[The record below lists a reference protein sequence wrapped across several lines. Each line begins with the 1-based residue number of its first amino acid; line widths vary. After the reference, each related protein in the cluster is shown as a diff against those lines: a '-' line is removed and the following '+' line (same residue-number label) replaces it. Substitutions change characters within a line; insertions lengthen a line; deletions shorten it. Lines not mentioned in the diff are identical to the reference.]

1 MTRLPMQQPKTD
13 TNISDFQE
21 EYVMQK
27 SSVWKVLSGISF
39 FVSLIFLY
47 MGFDK
52 IYSYD
57 NGELYPY
64 TYHNAYVGGDAY
76 NYIINGNYAT
86 AFFVL
91 TLTFAMLGIGFCV
104 LAYLSKISLAL
115 PEPVI
120 PQCACEDNASE
131 SSEEN
136 SSVVETT
143 EPASTP
149 VEDAEQEE
157 CSKL

>member
-1 MTRLPMQQPKTD
+1 MK
-13 TNISDFQE
+13 
-21 EYVMQK
+21 K
-27 SSVWKVLSGISF
+27 SNVWKVRSGISF
-39 FVSLIFLY
+39 SVSLIFLY

-91 TLTFAMLGIGFCV
+91 TLTFAMLGIGFCI
-104 LAYLSKISLAL
+104 LAYLSKISASR
-115 PEPVI
+115 PAPVLT
-120 PQCACEDNASE
+120 QCTSE
-131 SSEEN
+131 KN
-136 SSVVETT
+136 SSAT
-143 EPASTP
+143 ENTKPVNEP
-149 VEDAEQEE
+149 VEDVKNEE
-157 CSKL
+157 S

>member
-1 MTRLPMQQPKTD
+1 MK
-13 TNISDFQE
+13 
-21 EYVMQK
+21 K
-27 SSVWKVLSGISF
+27 SNVWKVLSGISF

-91 TLTFAMLGIGFCV
+91 TLTFAILGIGFCI
-104 LAYLSKISLAL
+104 LAYLSKISASRPAPVL
-115 PEPVI
+115 PQCTSENHSPAAENTEPVN
-120 PQCACEDNASE
+120 E
-131 SSEEN
+131 
-136 SSVVETT
+136 
-143 EPASTP
+143 P
-149 VEDAEQEE
+149 VEDVKNEE
-157 CSKL
+157 S

>member
-1 MTRLPMQQPKTD
+1 MK
-13 TNISDFQE
+13 
-21 EYVMQK
+21 K
-27 SSVWKVLSGISF
+27 SNVWKVLSGISF

-91 TLTFAMLGIGFCV
+91 TLTFAMLGIGFCI
-104 LAYLSKISLAL
+104 LAYLSKISASRPAPVL
-115 PEPVI
+115 PQCTSENHSTAAENTEPVN
-120 PQCACEDNASE
+120 E
-131 SSEEN
+131 
-136 SSVVETT
+136 
-143 EPASTP
+143 P
-149 VEDAEQEE
+149 VEDVKNEE
-157 CSKL
+157 S

>member
-1 MTRLPMQQPKTD
+1 MK
-13 TNISDFQE
+13 
-21 EYVMQK
+21 K
-27 SSVWKVLSGISF
+27 SNVWKVLSGISF
-39 FVSLIFLY
+39 SFSLIFLY

-91 TLTFAMLGIGFCV
+91 TLTFAMLGIGFCI
-104 LAYLSKISLAL
+104 LAYLSKISASR
-115 PEPVI
+115 PAPVL
-120 PQCACEDNASE
+120 PQCTSE
-131 SSEEN
+131 KN
-136 SSVVETT
+136 SSAT
-143 EPASTP
+143 ENTKPVNEP
-149 VEDAEQEE
+149 VEDVKNEE
-157 CSKL
+157 S

>member
-1 MTRLPMQQPKTD
+1 MKKN
-13 TNISDFQE
+13 NI
-21 EYVMQK
+21 
-27 SSVWKVLSGISF
+27 WKILSGISF

-104 LAYLSKISLAL
+104 LAYMRKM
-115 PEPVI
+115 
-120 PQCACEDNASE
+120 SE
-131 SSEEN
+131 SFTATATSSETGLNDSSEN
-136 SSVVETT
+136 VESTSPLVENT
-143 EPASTP
+143 ESANMP
-149 VEDAEQEE
+149 VGRFDA
-157 CSKL
+157 

>member
-1 MTRLPMQQPKTD
+1 MKK
-13 TNISDFQE
+13 NN
-21 EYVMQK
+21 
-27 SSVWKVLSGISF
+27 VWKILSGVSF

-86 AFFVL
+86 AYFVL

-104 LAYLSKISLAL
+104 LSYMRKM
-115 PEPVI
+115 
-120 PQCACEDNASE
+120 SE
-131 SSEEN
+131 SFMATDMSSEACIDDSSEN
-136 SSVVETT
+136 DEATSPLVENT
-143 EPASTP
+143 ESANMP
-149 VEDAEQEE
+149 VGRFDA
-157 CSKL
+157 

>member
-1 MTRLPMQQPKTD
+1 MK
-13 TNISDFQE
+13 
-21 EYVMQK
+21 K
-27 SSVWKVLSGISF
+27 SNVWKVLSGISF

-91 TLTFAMLGIGFCV
+91 TLTFAMLGIGFCI
-104 LAYLSKISLAL
+104 LAYLSKISASR
-115 PEPVI
+115 PAPVL
-120 PQCACEDNASE
+120 PQCTSE
-131 SSEEN
+131 NHSPAAEN
-136 SSVVETT
+136 T
-143 EPASTP
+143 EPANEP
-149 VEDAEQEE
+149 VEDVKNEE
-157 CSKL
+157 N

>member
-76 NYIINGNYAT
+76 NYSN
-86 AFFVL
+86 F
-91 TLTFAMLGIGFCV
+91 
-104 LAYLSKISLAL
+104 
-115 PEPVI
+115 
-120 PQCACEDNASE
+120 Q
-131 SSEEN
+131 
-136 SSVVETT
+136 
-143 EPASTP
+143 
-149 VEDAEQEE
+149 
-157 CSKL
+157 

>member
-1 MTRLPMQQPKTD
+1 MKKN
-13 TNISDFQE
+13 NI
-21 EYVMQK
+21 
-27 SSVWKVLSGISF
+27 WKILSGISF

-104 LAYLSKISLAL
+104 LAYMTKMS
-115 PEPVI
+115 
-120 PQCACEDNASE
+120 ASFTATTT
-131 SSEEN
+131 SSEACIDDSSEN
-136 SSVVETT
+136 IEATSLLVENP
-143 EPASTP
+143 ESANMP
-149 VEDAEQEE
+149 VGRFDA
-157 CSKL
+157 

>member
-1 MTRLPMQQPKTD
+1 MKK
-13 TNISDFQE
+13 N
-21 EYVMQK
+21 
-27 SSVWKVLSGISF
+27 SVWNILSGISF

-86 AFFVL
+86 AYFVL
-91 TLTFAMLGIGFCV
+91 TLTFAMDWLLRF
-104 LAYLSKISLAL
+104 
-115 PEPVI
+115 VI
-120 PQCACEDNASE
+120 Y
-131 SSEEN
+131 EEN
-136 SSVVETT
+136 VRIIYGDRYVV
-143 EPASTP
+143 
-149 VEDAEQEE
+149 
-157 CSKL
+157 

>member
-1 MTRLPMQQPKTD
+1 MKK
-13 TNISDFQE
+13 N
-21 EYVMQK
+21 
-27 SSVWKVLSGISF
+27 SVWKILSGISF

-57 NGELYPY
+57 NGELYPH

-91 TLTFAMLGIGFCV
+91 TLTFAMLGVGFCV
-104 LAYLSKISLAL
+104 LSYMRKM
-115 PEPVI
+115 
-120 PQCACEDNASE
+120 SE
-131 SSEEN
+131 SFMATATSSEACIDDSSEN
-136 SSVVETT
+136 NEATSPLVENT
-143 EPASTP
+143 ESANTPAERLDT
-149 VEDAEQEE
+149 
-157 CSKL
+157 

>member
-1 MTRLPMQQPKTD
+1 MKK
-13 TNISDFQE
+13 NN
-21 EYVMQK
+21 
-27 SSVWKVLSGISF
+27 VWKILSGVSF

-104 LAYLSKISLAL
+104 LAYMRKM
-115 PEPVI
+115 
-120 PQCACEDNASE
+120 SE
-131 SSEEN
+131 SFTATATSSEACIDDSSEN
-136 SSVVETT
+136 IEVTSPLVENT
-143 EPASTP
+143 ESANMP
-149 VEDAEQEE
+149 VGRFDA
-157 CSKL
+157 

>member
-1 MTRLPMQQPKTD
+1 MK
-13 TNISDFQE
+13 
-21 EYVMQK
+21 K
-27 SSVWKVLSGISF
+27 SNVWKVLSGISF

-57 NGELYPY
+57 NGELGPY

-91 TLTFAMLGIGFCV
+91 TLTFAMLGIGFCI
-104 LAYLSKISLAL
+104 LAYLSKISASRPAPVL
-115 PEPVI
+115 PQCTSENHSPAAENTEPVN
-120 PQCACEDNASE
+120 E
-131 SSEEN
+131 
-136 SSVVETT
+136 
-143 EPASTP
+143 P
-149 VEDAEQEE
+149 VEDVKNEE
-157 CSKL
+157 S

>member
-1 MTRLPMQQPKTD
+1 MK
-13 TNISDFQE
+13 
-21 EYVMQK
+21 K
-27 SSVWKVLSGISF
+27 SNVWKVLSGISF
-39 FVSLIFLY
+39 SVSLIFLY

-91 TLTFAMLGIGFCV
+91 TLTFAMLGIGFCI
-104 LAYLSKISLAL
+104 LAYLSKISASR
-115 PEPVI
+115 PAPVL
-120 PQCACEDNASE
+120 PQCTSE
-131 SSEEN
+131 KN
-136 SSVVETT
+136 SSAT
-143 EPASTP
+143 ENTKPVNEP
-149 VEDAEQEE
+149 VEDVKNEE
-157 CSKL
+157 N

>member
-1 MTRLPMQQPKTD
+1 MK
-13 TNISDFQE
+13 
-21 EYVMQK
+21 K
-27 SSVWKVLSGISF
+27 SNVRKVLSGISF

-91 TLTFAMLGIGFCV
+91 TLTFAMLGIGFCI
-104 LAYLSKISLAL
+104 LAYLSKISASRPAPVL
-115 PEPVI
+115 PQCTSENHSPAAENTEPVN
-120 PQCACEDNASE
+120 E
-131 SSEEN
+131 
-136 SSVVETT
+136 
-143 EPASTP
+143 P
-149 VEDAEQEE
+149 VEDVKNEE
-157 CSKL
+157 S

>member
-1 MTRLPMQQPKTD
+1 MK
-13 TNISDFQE
+13 
-21 EYVMQK
+21 K
-27 SSVWKVLSGISF
+27 SNVWKVLSGISF
-39 FVSLIFLY
+39 SVSLIFLY

-91 TLTFAMLGIGFCV
+91 TLTFAMLGIGFCI
-104 LAYLSKISLAL
+104 LAYLSKISASR
-115 PEPVI
+115 PAPVPPQCTSENHSPAAENTEPVN
-120 PQCACEDNASE
+120 E
-131 SSEEN
+131 
-136 SSVVETT
+136 
-143 EPASTP
+143 P
-149 VEDAEQEE
+149 VEDVKHEE
-157 CSKL
+157 S

>member
-1 MTRLPMQQPKTD
+1 MKK
-13 TNISDFQE
+13 N
-21 EYVMQK
+21 
-27 SSVWKVLSGISF
+27 SVWKILSGISF

-91 TLTFAMLGIGFCV
+91 TLTFAMLGVGFCV
-104 LAYLSKISLAL
+104 LSYMRKM
-115 PEPVI
+115 
-120 PQCACEDNASE
+120 SE
-131 SSEEN
+131 SFMATATSSEACIDDSSEN
-136 SSVVETT
+136 NEATSPLVENT
-143 EPASTP
+143 ESANTPAERLDT
-149 VEDAEQEE
+149 
-157 CSKL
+157 

>member
-1 MTRLPMQQPKTD
+1 MK
-13 TNISDFQE
+13 
-21 EYVMQK
+21 K
-27 SSVWKVLSGISF
+27 SNVWKVLSGISF

-47 MGFDK
+47 MSFDK

-91 TLTFAMLGIGFCV
+91 TLTFAMLGIGFCI
-104 LAYLSKISLAL
+104 LAYLSKISASRPAPVL
-115 PEPVI
+115 PQCTSENHSPAAENTEPVN
-120 PQCACEDNASE
+120 E
-131 SSEEN
+131 
-136 SSVVETT
+136 
-143 EPASTP
+143 P
-149 VEDAEQEE
+149 VEDVKNEE
-157 CSKL
+157 S

>member
-1 MTRLPMQQPKTD
+1 
-13 TNISDFQE
+13 
-21 EYVMQK
+21 
-27 SSVWKVLSGISF
+27 
-39 FVSLIFLY
+39 

-91 TLTFAMLGIGFCV
+91 TLTFAMLGIGFCI
-104 LAYLSKISLAL
+104 LAYLSKISASRPAPVL
-115 PEPVI
+115 PQCTSENHSPAAENTEPVN
-120 PQCACEDNASE
+120 E
-131 SSEEN
+131 
-136 SSVVETT
+136 
-143 EPASTP
+143 P
-149 VEDAEQEE
+149 VEDVKNEE
-157 CSKL
+157 S

>member
-1 MTRLPMQQPKTD
+1 MK
-13 TNISDFQE
+13 
-21 EYVMQK
+21 K
-27 SSVWKVLSGISF
+27 SNVWKVLSGISF
-39 FVSLIFLY
+39 FVSLISLY

-91 TLTFAMLGIGFCV
+91 TLTFAMLGIGFCI
-104 LAYLSKISLAL
+104 LAYLSKISASRPAPVL
-115 PEPVI
+115 PQCTSGNHSPAAENTEPVN
-120 PQCACEDNASE
+120 E
-131 SSEEN
+131 
-136 SSVVETT
+136 
-143 EPASTP
+143 P
-149 VEDAEQEE
+149 VEDVKNEE
-157 CSKL
+157 S